1 MSISEFIGKFRS
13 RFLWGNIFA
22 MAAVVVMLVLGVVF
36 GLAIYTHHGERIVIP
51 DVRHHSEENARKV
64 LEDLKLEVVV
74 ADTGYVKT
82 LPAGSVL
89 EQTPLPGLAVKAG
102 RIIYLTINASD
113 APTLA
118 LPDIIENSSFR
129 EAKAKLLSMGFKLGE
144 PEFISGEKD
153 WVYGAKVKGKN
164 VFFKDRISKEELIVL
179 VVGNGQRDASDSSLF
194 ITDPEYDMPENG
206 DIENDDIDEFEIV
219 M

>member
-82 LPAGSVL
+82 FSNRLRCQVS
-89 EQTPLPGLAVKAG
+89 PLRQV
-102 RIIYLTINASD
+102 
-113 APTLA
+113 
-118 LPDIIENSSFR
+118 E
-129 EAKAKLLSMGFKLGE
+129 
-144 PEFISGEKD
+144 
-153 WVYGAKVKGKN
+153 
-164 VFFKDRISKEELIVL
+164 
-179 VVGNGQRDASDSSLF
+179 
-194 ITDPEYDMPENG
+194 
-206 DIENDDIDEFEIV
+206 
-219 M
+219 